1 MFKVNDIFV
10 MANDLLPK
18 DEIAKSV
25 SVYPLP
31 YDNFYEVFVE
41 CESGK
46 KFRALANH
54 TQTLS
59 NFSEFKLP
67 GGTK

>member
-18 DEIAKSV
+18 DETAKSV
-25 SVYPLP
+25 SIYPLP
-31 YDNFYEVFVE
+31 YDNYYEVFVE
-41 CESGK
+41 CLSGK
-46 KFRALANH
+46 KYRALAND

-67 GGTK
+67 GGTN